1 MTKSVLVIGGGPAGM
16 LAAIAACERGAE
28 VTVIEKNKMLGRK
41 LSITGKGRCNIT
53 NACGI
58 REIIENTPHNGTFL
72 HSALHNLSPDDVMA
86 FFTALGVELKIE
98 RGRRVFPVSDKATDI
113 VNALSH
119 RVKKAGVDIR
129 HDERI
134 KNLLIKDG
142 KVYGAECQDKNFL
155 ADAVILA
162 TGGASYPATGSTGD
176 GYRLA
181 AEAGHN
187 IFPPIPSLVPLD
199 TREEWVSELSG
210 LSLKNISL
218 EAVYK
223 EKVIG
228 KEFGEM
234 LFTHTGVSGPVVL
247 SVSHAVSRLPKEEI
261 PKVKLVINLKPAL
274 SAEQLS
280 ARIQR
285 DLDKFSRKHF
295 VNSLP
300 ELLPSSLI
308 PVLVRLSGIPPHKE
322 SNQITKQERE
332 RLVGLISALTLTVSS
347 LRPLDEAIVTAG
359 GVDVKEVDP
368 KTMQSKL
375 IEGLYFAG
383 ELLDIDAYTGGYNL
397 QMAFSTGW
405 TAGMSAALR

>member
-16 LAAIAACERGAE
+16 LAAIAAREQGAD
-28 VTVIEKNKMLGRK
+28 VTVIERNKMLGRK
-41 LSITGKGRCNIT
+41 LAITGKGRCNLT
-53 NACGI
+53 NACTMK
-58 REIIENTPHNGTFL
+58 EIIENTPHNGAFL
-72 HSALHNLSPDDVMA
+72 HSALYNLSPDDVMA
-86 FFTALGVELKIE
+86 FFSGLGVELKIE
-98 RGRRVFPVSDKATDI
+98 RGRRVFPVSDKATDV
-113 VNALSH
+113 VNALTRRAKKAGIDIQYDE
-119 RVKKAGVDIR
+119 RVKK
-129 HDERI
+129 
-134 KNLLIKDG
+134 LLIKDG
-142 KVYGAECQDKNFL
+142 KIYGVECQNKNFL
-155 ADAVILA
+155 AEAVILA

-187 IFPPIPSLVPLD
+187 IFPPVPSLVPLD
-199 TREEWVSELSG
+199 VSEEWVSELSG

-218 EAVYK
+218 EAILR

-247 SVSHAVSRLPKEEI
+247 SVSHSVSRLPKEEI

-280 ARIQR
+280 ARVQR
-285 DLDKFSRKHF
+285 DLYKFSRKHF
-295 VNSLP
+295 VNSLS

-308 PVLVRLSGIPPHKE
+308 PVLVCLSGIPPHKE

-359 GVDVKEVDP
+359 GVDVKEISP

-375 IEGLYFAG
+375 IEGLYIAG
-383 ELLDIDAYTGGYNL
+383 ELLDVDAYTGGYNL
-397 QMAFSTGW
+397 QIAFSTGW
-405 TAGMSAALR
+405 TAGISAGR